1 MRRPTLWALAR
12 YSLMN
17 MSAFINHVTLTLQ
30 SLSISS
36 IGHMDFSI
44 LYTNLTYFPRLQH
57 LALLVPCDPK
67 HLVDPTGFYQF
78 LEAHFKTL
86 QHVHFSPQYCCP
98 QSALPP
104 DTMTSSEW
112 MDKCL
117 GGGIQL
123 HNLQH
128 LDLGLNI
135 LGSGGKRVMLAT
147 QRFGDIVS
155 SLATLTIIG
164 YVISLDDLAL
174 LLGPFS
180 NSNSGSAPRK
190 LVLEVHVLSA
200 KLLDLL
206 ADKHPCLERLDL
218 TYRCIGDSKTGST
231 SELEVSHSFI
241 RFFHDEPTF
250 W

>member
-1 MRRPTLWALAR
+1 MRRPTLWALR
-12 YSLMN
+12 ST
-17 MSAFINHVTLTLQ
+17 IRV
-30 SLSISS
+30 
-36 IGHMDFSI
+36 GEDE
-44 LYTNLTYFPRLQH
+44 
-57 LALLVPCDPK
+57 C
-67 HLVDPTGFYQF
+67 FYQPCGIDNALSVYF
-78 LEAHFKTL
+78 LHRPYGFLNIVHEPHIRPPPPTSRPTRPLRPKAPSCPSRVPPVPQL

-104 DTMTSSEW
+104 DTMTTNEW
-112 MDKCL
+112 MDKCF
-117 GGGIQL
+117 GGGMQS

-135 LGSGGKRVMLAT
+135 LGTEGQRVMLAT